1 MDRTGKI
8 IRILK
13 KKYPSAVTAL
23 AHKDPLELLVAT
35 ILSAQCTDKRV
46 NMVTPALFAKYSSA
60 RAFAKANIKELET
73 GIRSTGFYRNKAA
86 NIKKA
91 AAMIEDKF
99 KGKVPRNMSDLITLP
114 GVARKTAN
122 IVLYH
127 GFGIIEGIAVDTHVK
142 RLSERLGFTKNQDPV
157 KIEADLMRIV
167 PKNDWGKMSDLLI
180 EHGRQICHARG
191 PECGIC
197 PLKELCPSYGKF

>member
-1 MDRTGKI
+1 
-8 IRILK
+8 
-13 KKYPSAVTAL
+13 
-23 AHKDPLELLVAT
+23 
-35 ILSAQCTDKRV
+35 
-46 NMVTPALFAKYSSA
+46 
-60 RAFAKANIKELET
+60 
-73 GIRSTGFYRNKAA
+73 
-86 NIKKA
+86 
-91 AAMIEDKF
+91 MIEDKF

-127 GFGIIEGIAVDTHVK
+127 GFGIIEGIAVDTHGK

-180 EHGRQICHARG
+180 EHGRQICHAR
-191 PECGIC
+191 PRMRDMS
-197 PLKELCPSYGKF
+197 LKRTVALRTVSSDTNMGGSVE